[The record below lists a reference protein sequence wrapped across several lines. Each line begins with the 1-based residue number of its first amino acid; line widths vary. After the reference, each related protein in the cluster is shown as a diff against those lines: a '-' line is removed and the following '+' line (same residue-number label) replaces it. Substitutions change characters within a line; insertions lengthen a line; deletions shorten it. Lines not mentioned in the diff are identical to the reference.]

1 MNTMLLKPQGLVA
14 GWLMLGAL
22 LGSPLHADERQ
33 EEGAELVEQA
43 RSCAQE
49 SSRLERLKCYDAV
62 FQTPMPSADDSELP
76 ALWHA
81 VERQETARSG
91 DDMGLLIQGED
102 DEVLISVPA
111 LGTTPPRPLL
121 VMACEKLITRFQLH
135 MPVPVQVSRV
145 DIELSGSGR
154 RIEQQWRARDGG
166 QVVSGG
172 RGLPAIDTLR
182 QLLGADELT
191 LRSDVDALDGLRFDV
206 SGLRDDIQPLRDAC
220 RW

>member
-1 MNTMLLKPQGLVA
+1 MLLKPQGLVA

-22 LGSPLHADERQ
+22 LASPLYADERQ
-33 EEGAELVEQA
+33 EEGDALVEQA

-49 SSRLERLKCYDAV
+49 TSRLERLKCYDAV
-62 FQTPMPSADDSELP
+62 FQTSTSSVDDSELP
-76 ALWHA
+76 ELWHT
-81 VERQETARSG
+81 VERQEAARPG
-91 DDMGLLIQGED
+91 DDMGLLMQETD
-102 DEVLISVPA
+102 DEVVISVPA

-135 MPVPVQVSRV
+135 MPTAVDVSRV
-145 DIELSGSGR
+145 DIELSGNGGSV
-154 RIEQQWRARDGG
+154 EQQWRVRDGG

-182 QLLGADELT
+182 QLLGADQLT
-191 LRSDVDALDGLRFDV
+191 LRSDVAALDGLRFDV
-206 SGLRDDIQPLRDAC
+206 SGLRDDIKPLRDAC

>member
-22 LGSPLHADERQ
+22 LASPLYADERQ
-33 EEGAELVEQA
+33 EEGDALVEQA

-62 FQTPMPSADDSELP
+62 FQTSTSSVDDSELP
-76 ALWHA
+76 ELWHT
-81 VERQETARSG
+81 VERQEAARPG
-91 DDMGLLIQGED
+91 DDMGLLMQETD
-102 DEVLISVPA
+102 DEVVISVPA
-111 LGTTPPRPLL
+111 LGATPPRPLL

-135 MPVPVQVSRV
+135 MPTAVDVSRV
-145 DIELSGSGR
+145 DIELSGNGGSV
-154 RIEQQWRARDGG
+154 EQQWRARDGG

-182 QLLGADELT
+182 QLLGADQLT
-191 LRSDVDALDGLRFDV
+191 LRSDVAALDGLRFDV
-206 SGLRDDIQPLRDAC
+206 SGLRDDIKPLRDAC